1 MNKIV
6 KGCIIGALSF
16 GAFEFAGQFGKG
28 YMLGYL
34 AKTNLSADE
43 VIEILSAYKHPTA
56 WLISDVAK
64 FTKKRQKES

>member
-6 KGCIIGALSF
+6 KGCIIGVLSL
-16 GAFEFAGQFGKG
+16 GVFEFAGQFGKG

-43 VIEILSAYKHPTA
+43 AIEILSAYKNPKA

-64 FTKKRQKES
+64 FIKKQQKES